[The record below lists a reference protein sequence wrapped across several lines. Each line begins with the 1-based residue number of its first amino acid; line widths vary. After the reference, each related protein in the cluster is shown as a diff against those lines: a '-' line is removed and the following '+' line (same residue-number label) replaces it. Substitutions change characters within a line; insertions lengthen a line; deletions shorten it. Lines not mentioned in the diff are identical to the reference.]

1 MSVLSFSVR
10 QGTTD
15 DTDAADFHRLQCA
28 SIICVNRYYQCHLC
42 TIFHVYICISVKFIT
57 FVS

>member
-1 MSVLSFSVR
+1 MVSVIVR

-42 TIFHVYICISVKFIT
+42 AIFHVYICISVKFIT